1 MYVGKLIGLV
11 LLIIT
16 AITFLRDALDW
27 YDSGVLET
35 LSGDQL
41 WLSLAPDSYQ
51 SVQDWAG
58 FNLSVLWDP
67 VATTILAA
75 PAFVS
80 SGVLGVLLLF
90 VSRKRKKKNRRP
102 GSNLRQVYG

>member
-1 MYVGKLIGLV
+1 MYFGRLIGYI
-11 LLIIT
+11 LLMIT
-16 AITFLRDALDW
+16 AITLLRDVIDW

-41 WLSLAPDSYQ
+41 WLSLAPDNYQ

-80 SGVLGVLLLF
+80 SGVIGALF
-90 VSRKRKKKNRRP
+90 LIASRKKKTRRP

>member
-1 MYVGKLIGLV
+1 MNVGKLLGFL
-11 LLIIT
+11 LLIVA

-27 YDSGVLET
+27 YDSGLLET

-41 WLSLAPDSYQ
+41 WLSLAPESYQ
-51 SVQDWAG
+51 SVQDWATD
-58 FNLSVLWDP
+58 NLSIAWDP

-80 SGVLGVLLLF
+80 SGVLGVLILLA
-90 VSRKRKKKNRRP
+90 SRKNNKKTRRP